1 MATLS
6 HISLCSA
13 PYCSQPVEIVE
24 RKGIGHPDTMCDAL
38 AEELS
43 RTLCQFYL
51 DNFGLVLHHNV
62 DKALLWGG
70 TSQPKFGGGEIILP
84 MEIFLAGR
92 ATDQYKGISVPIEDL
107 VEQSCTNWL
116 KSNFHVL
123 DPEQH
128 VKLHSMIRPGSSDLV
143 ELYLRQESTGIAL
156 ANDTSCGV
164 GYAPLSEME
173 QIVLQVEK
181 TLNSVETKAAYPETG
196 EDIKVMAIRSDND
209 IELTVS
215 CAFVDRY
222 VADVDDYVQKK
233 SQLAMLVKKIAGT
246 VSNRNINVIVN
257 AADDVNA
264 DSLFM
269 TVTGTSAESGDDG
282 EVGRGNRVNGLI
294 TPYRP
299 MNMEAAAGKNPVT
312 HVGKLYNIVAQQV
325 ASALVHELDDVAE
338 AYCYLVSRIGSPI
351 KEPMIVDIRVSLPD
365 GGSIDAIQKS
375 VDEIVNEKLEDMDQ
389 IRQMLVSGA
398 MVVY

>member
-1 MATLS
+1 MTTLS
-6 HISLCSA
+6 HISASPI
-13 PYCSQPVEIVE
+13 PYYSEPVEIVE
-24 RKGIGHPDTMCDAL
+24 RKGIGHPDTICDAL

-43 RTLCQFYL
+43 RTLCQYYL
-51 DNFGLVLHHNV
+51 DNFGLILHHNV

-70 TSQPKFGGGEIILP
+70 TSQASFGGGKIISP
-84 MEIFLAGR
+84 IEIFLAGR
-92 ATDQYKGISVPIEDL
+92 ATSEYKGVSVPIEDL

-116 KSNFHVL
+116 RSNFHVL

-128 VKLHSMIRPGSSDLV
+128 VKLHSLIRPGSSDLV
-143 ELYLRQESTGIAL
+143 ELYLRQEATGIAL

-173 QIVLQVEK
+173 RIVLQVER
-181 TLNSVETKAAYPETG
+181 TLNSVEIKAAYPETG
-196 EDIKVMAIRSDND
+196 EDIKVMAIRRDED

-222 VADVDDYVQKK
+222 IADADDYVQKK
-233 SQLAMLVKKIAGT
+233 LQLAKLVKETAAT
-246 VSNRNINVIVN
+246 VSDKSINLIVN
-257 AADDVNA
+257 AADDLNTG
-264 DSLFM
+264 SLFL

-312 HVGKLYNIVAQQV
+312 HVGKLYNIVAQQI
-325 ASALVHELDDVAE
+325 AIALVHEMDEVAE

-365 GGSIDAIQKS
+365 GGDIETIRKP
-375 VDEIVNEKLEDMDQ
+375 VDEIVSDKLENMDE
-389 IRQMLVSGA
+389 IRQLLVSGT